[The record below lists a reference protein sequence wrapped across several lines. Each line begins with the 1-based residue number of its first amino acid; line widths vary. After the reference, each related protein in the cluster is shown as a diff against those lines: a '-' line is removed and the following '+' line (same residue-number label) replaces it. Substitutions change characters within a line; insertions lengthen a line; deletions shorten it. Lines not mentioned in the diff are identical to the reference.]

1 MGVTAVLNGSAFGL
15 GLWCQSTLIVGIQ
28 FLFLLVWP
36 VSKKMYYYFQAHIMR
51 QWAQNLFFMMRLF
64 APGDLIITIDE
75 SCTKDERG
83 IDEEEDAEEELER
96 LLTRNKKG
104 EVIGISFPDKLIMMA
119 NHQIL
124 VDWIYVWFLAYLS
137 KAHGSLKIM
146 LKHSLSLIPIY
157 GTVKCFP
164 GFRLDIKYCEHDKD
178 TVVKNLE
185 RSKKRDGPMWLVLFP
200 EGTVISDD
208 TRARSKAFA
217 QKFNMEDYKF
227 TLLPRTTGLLL
238 CKDALGDKVEW
249 LYDLTIGYPGIP
261 SGENPEDV
269 MTMKRIFCDR
279 NGPNKIHIHIRRF
292 RIDTLPSDPVEFT
305 QWLFDRWAEKDKKLV
320 YFNENGKFPEEPIL
334 EDDDELLYRRDRT
347 MKVPIKLQQTIR
359 ECFGYWLYFIF
370 YVPLVFVFIKLINM
384 TYVAALHHSQ

>member
-1 MGVTAVLNGSAFGL
+1 
-15 GLWCQSTLIVGIQ
+15 
-28 FLFLLVWP
+28 
-36 VSKKMYYYFQAHIMR
+36 
-51 QWAQNLFFMMRLF
+51 MMRLF

-119 NHQIL
+119 NHQFKFDTNLWNFEQKIN
-124 VDWIYVWFLAYLS
+124 FL
-137 KAHGSLKIM
+137 
-146 LKHSLSLIPIY
+146 
-157 GTVKCFP
+157 
-164 GFRLDIKYCEHDKD
+164 
-178 TVVKNLE
+178 
-185 RSKKRDGPMWLVLFP
+185 
-200 EGTVISDD
+200 VISDD

-279 NGPNKIHIHIRRF
+279 NGPNKIHIHVRRF